1 MAPVK
6 KALKQRLVPYR
17 VRFLSTIQGTMCI
30 QAVLLGSATVAKIVI
45 IRNCDQKTD
54 NNLLIWKARQG
65 IYDKGFVQSCTGCD
79 CISFLQFYTICS
91 SIYPFYIGALHNTW
105 NCFIYF
111 VTRLYFEILT
121 FLMDI
126 PFQKSNVCL

>member
-1 MAPVK
+1 MQYK
-6 KALKQRLVPYR
+6 
-17 VRFLSTIQGTMCI
+17 VRFLSAKQGTMCI
-30 QAVLLGSATVAKIVI
+30 QAVLLDSATVAKIVI

-79 CISFLQFYTICS
+79 CISFLQFYTIYC
-91 SIYPFYIGALHNTW
+91 SIYPFFIGADGALQNTW
-105 NCFIYF
+105 DCFVYF
-111 VTRLYFEILT
+111 VTRLYFETLT
-121 FLMDI
+121 LIMDI